1 MRNKFFKKIIARSS
15 DDLQFISAYC
25 SNSSIKINNI
35 KYLKKN
41 KIFLIL
47 LERVNQD
54 KKNQKISSILKFEFI
69 DSSKSKNIN
78 QKDDKILLKLIA
90 IKLFKVKKVSILG
103 KYYYF
108 FFINSVLF
116 IFIAIHVISSLNFS
130 APQSSFFSIDSTIF
144 LGVTFSIL
152 SIIF

>member
-69 DSSKSKNIN
+69 DSSKSKNID
-78 QKDDKILLKLIA
+78 QKDDKMLLKLIA
-90 IKLFKVKKVSILG
+90 IKLFKVKKNYEITLLFSNNAI
-103 KYYYF
+103 
-108 FFINSVLF
+108 INL
-116 IFIAIHVISSLNFS
+116 S
-130 APQSSFFSIDSTIF
+130 AE
-144 LGVTFSIL
+144 
-152 SIIF
+152 IIEATLEDLKQIND

>member
-25 SNSSIKINNI
+25 SNSIIKINNI

-90 IKLFKVKKVSILG
+90 IKLFKVKKNYEITLLFSNNAI
-103 KYYYF
+103 
-108 FFINSVLF
+108 INL
-116 IFIAIHVISSLNFS
+116 S
-130 APQSSFFSIDSTIF
+130 AE
-144 LGVTFSIL
+144 
-152 SIIF
+152 IIEATLEDLKQIND

>member
-25 SNSSIKINNI
+25 SNSSVKINDI

-47 LERVNQD
+47 LERINQD
-54 KKNQKISSILKFEFI
+54 KKNQKISSILKFEFV

-78 QKDDKILLKLIA
+78 QKDAKILLKLLA
-90 IKLFKVKKVSILG
+90 IKLFKVKKNYEITLLFSNNAI
-103 KYYYF
+103 
-108 FFINSVLF
+108 INL
-116 IFIAIHVISSLNFS
+116 S
-130 APQSSFFSIDSTIF
+130 AE
-144 LGVTFSIL
+144 
-152 SIIF
+152 IIEATLEDLKEIND

>member
-25 SNSSIKINNI
+25 SNSIIKINNI

-78 QKDDKILLKLIA
+78 QKDDKMLLKLIA
-90 IKLFKVKKVSILG
+90 IKLFKVKKIM
-103 KYYYF
+103 K
-108 FFINSVLF
+108 
-116 IFIAIHVISSLNFS
+116 
-130 APQSSFFSIDSTIF
+130 
-144 LGVTFSIL
+144 
-152 SIIF
+152 

>member
-25 SNSSIKINNI
+25 SNSSVKINDI

-47 LERVNQD
+47 LERINQD
-54 KKNQKISSILKFEFI
+54 KKNQKISSILKFEFV

-78 QKDDKILLKLIA
+78 QKNSKILLKLIA
-90 IKLFKVKKVSILG
+90 IKLFKVKKNYEITLLFSTNAI
-103 KYYYF
+103 
-108 FFINSVLF
+108 INL
-116 IFIAIHVISSLNFS
+116 S
-130 APQSSFFSIDSTIF
+130 AEIIE
-144 LGVTFSIL
+144 VTLEDLKEIND
-152 SIIF
+152 

>member
-25 SNSSIKINNI
+25 SNSSVKINNI

-47 LERVNQD
+47 LERINQE
-54 KKNQKISSILKFEFI
+54 KKNQKISSILKFEFV

-78 QKDDKILLKLIA
+78 QKNDKILLKLIA
-90 IKLFKVKKVSILG
+90 IKLFKVKKNYEITLLFSNNAI
-103 KYYYF
+103 
-108 FFINSVLF
+108 INL
-116 IFIAIHVISSLNFS
+116 S
-130 APQSSFFSIDSTIF
+130 AE
-144 LGVTFSIL
+144 
-152 SIIF
+152 IIEATLEDLKQIND

>member
-78 QKDDKILLKLIA
+78 QKDDKMLLKLIA
-90 IKLFKVKKVSILG
+90 IKLFKVKKNYEITLLFSNNAI
-103 KYYYF
+103 
-108 FFINSVLF
+108 INL
-116 IFIAIHVISSLNFS
+116 S
-130 APQSSFFSIDSTIF
+130 AE
-144 LGVTFSIL
+144 
-152 SIIF
+152 IIEATLEDLKQIND

>member
-25 SNSSIKINNI
+25 SNSSVKINDI

-47 LERVNQD
+47 LERINQD
-54 KKNQKISSILKFEFI
+54 KKNQKISSILKFEFV

-78 QKDDKILLKLIA
+78 QQDAKILLKLLA
-90 IKLFKVKKVSILG
+90 IKLFKVKKNYEITLLFSNNAI
-103 KYYYF
+103 
-108 FFINSVLF
+108 INL
-116 IFIAIHVISSLNFS
+116 S
-130 APQSSFFSIDSTIF
+130 AEIIE
-144 LGVTFSIL
+144 VTLEDLKEIND
-152 SIIF
+152 

>member
-25 SNSSIKINNI
+25 SNSSVKINDI

-47 LERVNQD
+47 LERTNQD
-54 KKNQKISSILKFEFI
+54 EKNQKISSILKFEFV

-78 QKDDKILLKLIA
+78 QKDAKILLKLLA
-90 IKLFKVKKVSILG
+90 IKLFKVKKNYEITLLFSNNAI
-103 KYYYF
+103 
-108 FFINSVLF
+108 INL
-116 IFIAIHVISSLNFS
+116 S
-130 APQSSFFSIDSTIF
+130 AEIIE
-144 LGVTFSIL
+144 VTLEDLKEIND
-152 SIIF
+152 

>member
-25 SNSSIKINNI
+25 YNSSIKINNI

-90 IKLFKVKKVSILG
+90 IKLFKVKKNYEITLLFSNNAI
-103 KYYYF
+103 
-108 FFINSVLF
+108 INL
-116 IFIAIHVISSLNFS
+116 S
-130 APQSSFFSIDSTIF
+130 AE
-144 LGVTFSIL
+144 
-152 SIIF
+152 IIEATLEDLKQIND

>member
-25 SNSSIKINNI
+25 SNSIIKINNI

-90 IKLFKVKKVSILG
+90 IKLFKVKK
-103 KYYYF
+103 KYEITLLF
-108 FFINSVLF
+108 SNNAIINL
-116 IFIAIHVISSLNFS
+116 S
-130 APQSSFFSIDSTIF
+130 AE
-144 LGVTFSIL
+144 
-152 SIIF
+152 IIEATLEDLKQIND